1 MSKKKDRAL
10 TKAQLQRPESKPL
23 LFRDGE
29 DGRVEQVTPP
39 EEAAPAT
46 VQMTGVRDTAGV
58 TARFLS
64 EAAAVWREVGEAV
77 TASDANSVS
86 VLLHDIAPQDAVEGM
101 LAVQMVAAH
110 SAAMRCLKV
119 AVSSNQTLPGM
130 QASINM
136 ATKLMRTYT
145 AQVEALNKH
154 RNKAKQTVIVK
165 HVHVHEGG
173 QAIVGNVAQEEGGRG

>member
-1 MSKKKDRAL
+1 
-10 TKAQLQRPESKPL
+10 
-23 LFRDGE
+23 
-29 DGRVEQVTPP
+29 
-39 EEAAPAT
+39 
-46 VQMTGVRDTAGV
+46 
-58 TARFLS
+58 
-64 EAAAVWREVGEAV
+64 
-77 TASDANSVS
+77 
-86 VLLHDIAPQDAVEGM
+86 M

-119 AVSSNQTLPGM
+119 AIPGNQTFPGM

-173 QAIVGNVAQEEGGRG
+173 QAIVGNVDHSKGGGGKHEKPVTTPCKRSVRSQDAKWRALQEPSGVRPYPMPDARGQEPGSAEGKPQCLEAWALFRRGDH